1 MSSVW
6 QTRAIE
12 RKRKESQDEALAV
25 LEQLEEAE
33 RGDAVFDKNINVG
46 RAEDDKAWG
55 TSHSGRLGFGD
66 MSTPAMNPNRREKS
80 RDGEDS
86 MDEFDSDAN
95 LSDDEEDKIDGL
107 GAWQRFNRM
116 EKSTSNPLP
125 EKEMSVAE
133 VQSVVIGEEDQQVEE
148 VEIFLYIPDLN
159 WLTLG
164 M

>member
-33 RGDAVFDKNINVG
+33 LGDAVFDKNINVG
-46 RAEDDKAWG
+46 RAEGDKEWG

-80 RDGEDS
+80 KDGEDS

-107 GAWQRFNRM
+107 GARQRFNRM

-148 VEIFLYIPDLN
+148 VEIFLYTPDLN

-164 M
+164 I